1 MVQFMQENKALGVE
15 SMCKELAI
23 APSTYY
29 RHVQLQRHPERRGAQ
44 VRQREARLVEI
55 KRVYDESNG
64 IYGARKVWRQL
75 LREGITMA
83 HGTVERL
90 MRRAGLQGVWRGKGK
105 RTTVSEG
112 RSDLPDLVK
121 RDFSAS
127 RPNQL
132 WVADFTCVPTRS
144 GYVYTAFVID
154 VYSRYIVGWR
164 VMRSMETTLVS
175 DALEQ
180 ALHARG
186 MPDGL
191 THHSD
196 RGSQYLSLRYSA
208 RLEEAGVKAS
218 VGTVGDSCDNAL
230 AESIIGLYKTEVI
243 ERQGWCGAGDV
254 ELSTLEWVDW
264 FNQRR
269 LLSSIG
275 YTPPAEFEAAYY
287 RQKDGLDKAA

>member
-132 WVADFTCVPTRS
+132 WVADFTYVPTRS

-154 VYSRYIVGWR
+154 VYIPAEYKRGPAPVA
-164 VMRSMETTLVS
+164 
-175 DALEQ
+175 ALQ
-180 ALHARG
+180 R
-186 MPDGL
+186 
-191 THHSD
+191 T
-196 RGSQYLSLRYSA
+196 
-208 RLEEAGVKAS
+208 AG
-218 VGTVGDSCDNAL
+218 GGRR
-230 AESIIGLYKTEVI
+230 ESIGGY
-243 ERQGWCGAGDV
+243 
-254 ELSTLEWVDW
+254 S
-264 FNQRR
+264 RR
-269 LLSSIG
+269 LL
-275 YTPPAEFEAAYY
+275 
-287 RQKDGLDKAA
+287 RQRTGGKHHWPVQNGSH